1 MNSTTR
7 TINHFH
13 HHMAD
18 TFHTTLVDIVDNE
31 DAPET
36 RINAIIN
43 LHQLRMQMVQKME
56 KLHRTME

>member
-1 MNSTTR
+1 
-7 TINHFH
+7 
-13 HHMAD
+13 MAD
-18 TFHTTLVDIVDNE
+18 TFHTALVDIVDNE

-56 KLHRTME
+56 KLHRTMD